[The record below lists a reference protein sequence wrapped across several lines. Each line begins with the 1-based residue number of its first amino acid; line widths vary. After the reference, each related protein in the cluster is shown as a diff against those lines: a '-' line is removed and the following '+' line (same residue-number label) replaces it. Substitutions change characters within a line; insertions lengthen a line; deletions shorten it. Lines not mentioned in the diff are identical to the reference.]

1 MLRPLAAFFGGLPP
15 DQPQEPFM
23 SQALTSVLDNIAIWW
38 GQLHGPTIAAV
49 IQMVAAIIG
58 FPVVIYQLVQL
69 HKNLQGGTQD
79 RLYAHYT
86 EICKL
91 FMQHPELRPYF
102 YGRSE
107 VDAKTVKRE
116 QVQECSDSS
125 PPKVAFMCEAIFGL
139 VEHAV
144 LQKRNLPGDAW
155 RNCWRPY
162 TIERLEQSE
171 AMERFFE
178 SNAHWYSHRMRK
190 AMKSI
195 QHRLDLKKAR
205 AGCKRQ
211 QATVDKVISAP
222 PNQRPPIPRQVY
234 G

>member
-1 MLRPLAAFFGGLPP
+1 MARGTVKWFNSQKGYGFIQPQDGGKDVFVHISAVERAGLPGLS
-15 DQPQEPFM
+15 E
-23 SQALTSVLDNIAIWW
+23 
-38 GQLHGPTIAAV
+38 GQTV
-49 IQMVAAIIG
+49 E
-58 FPVVIYQLVQL
+58 FELVSNRG
-69 HKNLQGGTQD
+69 K

-91 FMQHPELRPYF
+91 FMQYPELRPYF

-107 VDAKTVKRE
+107 VDAKTVTRE
-116 QVQECSDSS
+116 QVQECSDPP

-139 VEHAV
+139 VEHAI

-155 RNCWRPY
+155 RNCWGPY
-162 TIERLEQSE
+162 AMERLEQSE

-195 QHRLDLKKAR
+195 RHNLDLKKAR
-205 AGCKRQ
+205 AGCTRQ

-222 PNQRPPIPRQVY
+222 PDQRSPILLQVN